1 MDTECVDSSDKGS
14 VVAPCLKPRL
24 DYTILTS
31 KDSSRRTRECASIGG
46 GGGVVAKSC
55 DSYNPTACLAP
66 LSMGFCRQE
75 HWSGLPFPSPGDL
88 PNTGIEPRSPALQAD
103 SLPSEL
109 RGSCASIIRC
119 QKLHL
124 LLSFSIPRIRD
135 VLI

>member
-14 VVAPCLKPRL
+14 VVAPSLKSRL

-46 GGGVVAKSC
+46 GGLVAKSC
-55 DSYNPTACLAP
+55 DSCNPTACLAP
-66 LSMGFCRQE
+66 LSMGFSRQQ

-109 RGSCASIIRC
+109 RGNCASIIRC

-124 LLSFSIPRIRD
+124 LLIFSIPRIHH